1 MSIYQQPIFHID
13 IPKRA
18 VWGRMEIWMHSQK
31 DICPWVSLEWNS
43 VCFAGGQWAV
53 QTIGIM
59 ANVNEIR
66 GCVYNYLP
74 PGIKGLPQ
82 NMSNASIFSNE
93 SKSKTFKKK
102 SKTIQEERIAT
113 KHEQCVNNSFGLVLC
128 KLTQKLPTACV
139 INWISYDFKSHYMK
153 SRRVVRKFSHI
164 TL

>member
-1 MSIYQQPIFHID
+1 M
-13 IPKRA
+13 
-18 VWGRMEIWMHSQK
+18 
-31 DICPWVSLEWNS
+31 
-43 VCFAGGQWAV
+43 

-113 KHEQCVNNSFGLVLC
+113 KHEQCVNNSFGLVFC
-128 KLTQKLPTACV
+128 KLTQKPPATEFHMISTHIIQGDFSLGLPL
-139 INWISYDFKSHYMK
+139 NS
-153 SRRVVRKFSHI
+153 
-164 TL
+164 

>member
-1 MSIYQQPIFHID
+1 M
-13 IPKRA
+13 
-18 VWGRMEIWMHSQK
+18 
-31 DICPWVSLEWNS
+31 
-43 VCFAGGQWAV
+43 

-139 INWISYDFKSHYMK
+139 IN
-153 SRRVVRKFSHI
+153 
-164 TL
+164 